1 MGADLPSAR
10 PAGRT
15 EARRFVLFIIAGGIA
30 AAANYGSRFG
40 FSLWFSY
47 PVAIVCAYLV
57 GMAVAFVLMR
67 QYVFEGGGKAL
78 RPQVV
83 KFGLVNVFAVLQTL
97 LVSLVLARW
106 LLPSVGVT
114 AHAEAI
120 AHAVG
125 VAVPLVT
132 SYIGHKRATFR

>member
-1 MGADLPSAR
+1 MGADLPSTR
-10 PAGRT
+10 TAGRA
-15 EARRFVLFIIAGGIA
+15 EARRFGLFVITGGIA

-78 RPQVV
+78 GPQVV
-83 KFGLVNVFAVLQTL
+83 KFGLVNLLAVLQTL
-97 LVSLVLARW
+97 VVSLVLARW
-106 LLPSVGVT
+106 LLPWAGVSQ
-114 AHAEAI
+114 HVEAI

-125 VAVPLVT
+125 VAVPVIT
-132 SYIGHKRATFR
+132 SYFGHKKATFR

>member
-1 MGADLPSAR
+1 MGADLPSTR
-10 PAGRT
+10 TAGRA
-15 EARRFVLFIIAGGIA
+15 EAKRFGLFVVAGGIA

-67 QYVFEGGGKAL
+67 QYVFEGNGKPL
-78 RPQVV
+78 GPQVV
-83 KFGLVNVFAVLQTL
+83 KFGLVNLLAVLQTL
-97 LVSLVLARW
+97 AVSLVLARW
-106 LLPSVGVT
+106 LLPAVGVT
-114 AHAEAI
+114 AHVEAI

-125 VAVPLVT
+125 VAVPVIT
-132 SYIGHKRATFR
+132 SYFGHKKATFR